1 MEQTSPVIL
10 VLSLSTNTSMMIK
23 TILIIM
29 TSRSTDCKMTWVA
42 DLEKDVR
49 IQNSI
54 CCQIGVVVLLAVVY
68 CATSLTA
75 VLGNSTVIFI
85 VLTSRRMQV
94 LILPFL
100 VVCTYMMICLCSTLM
115 FQSVTNFFI
124 ANLALADV
132 IIGLL
137 VIPFQFQAAFLQ
149 IWTLP
154 DFLCSFCPFFQVKD
168 ISLWIFSLDH
178 FWKRISINAFN

>member
-1 MEQTSPVIL
+1 M
-10 VLSLSTNTSMMIK
+10 
-23 TILIIM
+23 
-29 TSRSTDCKMTWVA
+29 
-42 DLEKDVR
+42 
-49 IQNSI
+49 
-54 CCQIGVVVLLAVVY
+54 VVLLAVVY

-94 LILPFL
+94 LTLPFL
-100 VVCTYMMICLCSTLM
+100 MVCTHMMICSTLL

-168 ISLWIFSLDH
+168 ISL
-178 FWKRISINAFN
+178 

>member
-1 MEQTSPVIL
+1 MEM
-10 VLSLSTNTSMMIK
+10 LSNSTIS
-23 TILIIM
+23 
-29 TSRSTDCKMTWVA
+29 S
-42 DLEKDVR
+42 
-49 IQNSI
+49 
-54 CCQIGVVVLLAVVY
+54 QIGVVVLLAVVY

-85 VLTSRRMQV
+85 VLTSRRM
-94 LILPFL
+94 
-100 VVCTYMMICLCSTLM
+100 
-115 FQSVTNFFI
+115 QSVTNFFI

-154 DFLCSFCPFFQVKD
+154 DFLCSFCPFFQVKEGILHLAFTNLWVMKNVD
-168 ISLWIFSLDH
+168 GTSIS
-178 FWKRISINAFN
+178 